1 MNIYVGNLSHDATE
15 QELMDAF
22 AAFGE
27 VKYAKIIKDR
37 ETGQPRGF
45 GFVEMPDEAQANA
58 AIAEMNG
65 KPFKGRN
72 LKVNVGRPKEE
83 RAGFGSDRRGDFG
96 SPRREPR

>member
-1 MNIYVGNLSHDATE
+1 M
-15 QELMDAF
+15 
-22 AAFGE
+22 
-27 VKYAKIIKDR
+27 KYAKIIKDR

-45 GFVEMPDEAQANA
+45 GFVEMPDETQANA

-65 KPFKGRN
+65 KPFNGRN

-83 RAGFGSDRRGDFG
+83 RAGFDSDRRGGFG